1 MAVLGLA
8 TALNVAQALAGETQ
22 GQAAVMTSGN
32 GVAVS
37 GIWDADGFH
46 GVYSGPNGGGRV
58 VQSPK
63 RKVPP
68 LANPRVG
75 AGVAIGPGAMLAI
88 GDPDDDASG
97 AVSVG
102 TSAGAFAGVG
112 AGGAIAIAGPG
123 GVAVGVPG
131 APLMIVG
138 SSGYMGYET
147 GKPPRNPSYRN
158 SMPGRPEMPG
168 RQVPQSGKLVP
179 KDKPASKL
187 VPKER
192 PAGTLVAPLPW
203 GMATPPVPSRG
214 ASRPADASEE

>member
-1 MAVLGLA
+1 TPTCAGITQKAHDLKGRGLFVTPKTLFRSSFSNVRVRRCSEGPMFRSQQLFPDPKFTQTKEIRIMYCSVQIRGITMAVLGLA

-138 SSGYMGYET
+138 SS
-147 GKPPRNPSYRN
+147 
-158 SMPGRPEMPG
+158 
-168 RQVPQSGKLVP
+168 
-179 KDKPASKL
+179 
-187 VPKER
+187 
-192 PAGTLVAPLPW
+192 
-203 GMATPPVPSRG
+203 
-214 ASRPADASEE
+214 